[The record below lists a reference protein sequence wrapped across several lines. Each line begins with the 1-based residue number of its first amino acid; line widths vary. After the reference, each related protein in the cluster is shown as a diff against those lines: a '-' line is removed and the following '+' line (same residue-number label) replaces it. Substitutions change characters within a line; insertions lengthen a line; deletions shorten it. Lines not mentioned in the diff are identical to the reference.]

1 MMSKTLSARA
11 CPVPR
16 TPSPPTR
23 HRLSMISPRQ
33 IVSLFLMLAS
43 LLGVAAGAAGQV
55 VEGEEPNRGGSIDL
69 SATDPRVALERLD
82 PADGYEVTLFASEE
96 DFPIGNPV
104 ALAFDSQGRLWV
116 STMPSYPHYKP
127 GDPPQDKLLILEDTD
142 GDGRADT
149 YTVFADS
156 LYLALGFE
164 LGDGGVYLS
173 QQPNLVFLKD
183 TDGDGRADERR
194 ILLHGFGTED
204 SHHSLSAFTWGPDG
218 ALYFQEGTF
227 LHSQVETPYGPV
239 RLENAGVFRY
249 EPYTEKLSVLTS
261 YSFANPWGHTFD
273 RWGQNYIADASNGN
287 NYFGLPISGHLDYP
301 NKHPQMRVFTSVV
314 RPTAG
319 AEFVSSRH
327 FPDEMQGNFLVTNV
341 IGFQGIKNHR
351 PLAEGSGVTSQEVP
365 PLITSRDINF
375 RPVEMEFGPD
385 GALYVTDWFNPLIG
399 HMQYSLRDPRRDT
412 THGRIWRI
420 THKDRPLL
428 QPVNLAE
435 LSTGELLD
443 QLNEYE
449 DRTRYR
455 ARRELRERPWAEV
468 QVALDRWIVRLD
480 TQHAEYEHH
489 LLEALWVQQAR
500 DAVDD
505 ELLQRLLR
513 ADDHRARAAAT
524 RTLRYSQHRVND
536 PLALLRQQVNDPHPL
551 VRLEGVVAL
560 SFVRDARAAEVAL
573 EALRHP
579 TDYYLDYGL
588 RETLRGLEDQ
598 WKPEVLSGAPFAED
612 NPQGMVFLLEQLAP
626 EEVARVHR
634 SAAVNAELVRRGGI
648 PLDVRRAALR
658 DLAAGRGASRL
669 SILLEELAALD
680 AGSGEG
686 DADEALA
693 GLLSELPAD
702 ELATQ
707 RAQIETLASGA
718 KLDPIREGAFV
729 ALTRID
735 APLDAAWNLA
745 SGSEQG
751 MVDLLTGL
759 QRTSQPALSAVLV
772 PRLMSLIE
780 ETGSAGGEVS
790 SPRGRYVRIEKPGCC
805 ETLSLA
811 EVEVLD
817 GRTNLAPT
825 GQARQ
830 KSSASGGEAQ
840 RAIDGNTAGDFRLGS
855 VSQSETL
862 EADPWWEVDLG
873 EERPISAVRVWQR
886 TDDAIGGS
894 ISGFTLQVLDAA
906 REPVYARE
914 GVSASDQPIT
924 IALDDDAAGLLRRT
938 AIRTLMTIDG
948 FEEERLEA
956 MLTLLNRGIDADLAV
971 MGIDSIVSAGYAGAH
986 TAEAAEA
993 LLAFAGDVPSTDR
1006 TGGTFTIAEE
1016 SGRALAEMLPQSAR
1030 DRLIRGFDRLRP
1042 LRLEIVAV
1050 EGAMRFDLEE
1060 FTVEPGREVEIVFRN
1075 PDVMP
1080 HNVVITAPGAGER
1093 VGRAADAMAASPDAY
1108 ERHFVPDMPEV
1119 LHYTPL
1125 IGAAERTTLNFRA
1138 PDEPGEYPYICTFP
1152 AHWLTMNGVM
1162 KVQGDTPSE

>member
-1 MMSKTLSARA
+1 MIWLRDSVYRLLLIGALILL
-11 CPVPR
+11 PV
-16 TPSPPTR
+16 S
-23 HRLSMISPRQ
+23 
-33 IVSLFLMLAS
+33 
-43 LLGVAAGAAGQV
+43 GAAQV

-69 SATDPRVALERLD
+69 SSSDPLVALERLD

-142 GDGRADT
+142 GDGRADR

-164 LGDGGVYLS
+164 LGDGGVYVS

-249 EPYTEKLSVLTS
+249 EPHTERLSVLTS

-273 RWGQNYIADASNGN
+273 RWGQNFIADASNGN
-287 NYFGLPISGHLDYP
+287 NYFGLPISGDLPYP
-301 NKHPQMRVFTSVV
+301 AKHPQMRVFTSVV

-319 AEFVSSRH
+319 AEIVSSRH
-327 FPDEMQGNFLVTNV
+327 FPDEIQGNFLVTNV

-351 PLAEGSGVTSQEVP
+351 PFPEGSGIASQEMP

-375 RPVEMEFGPD
+375 RPIEMEFGPD

-412 THGRIWRI
+412 SHGRIWRI
-420 THKDRPLL
+420 THKERPLL

-435 LSTGELLD
+435 LTTAELLD
-443 QLNEYE
+443 QLREYE

-455 ARRELRERPWAEV
+455 ARRELRERDREEVSAEL
-468 QVALDRWIVRLD
+468 ARWLDRLD
-480 TQHAEYEHH
+480 PADPEHEH
-489 LLEALWVQQAR
+489 YLLEALWVQQAR
-500 DAVDD
+500 DMVDA

-513 ADDHRARAAAT
+513 ASDYRARAAAT
-524 RTLRYSQHRVND
+524 RTLRYSLHRVD
-536 PLALLRQQVNDPHPL
+536 DALALLQQQVNDPHPL

-560 SFVRDARAAEVAL
+560 SFVHEARAAEIAL

-588 RETLRGLEDQ
+588 RQTLRGLERK
-598 WKPEVLSGAPFAED
+598 WKSAVLSGAPFAED
-612 NPQGMVFLLEQLAP
+612 NPEGMIFLLDQLAP
-626 EEVARVHR
+626 EEVAQVRR
-634 SAAVNAELVRRGGI
+634 SAAVNAELVRRSGV
-648 PLDVRRAALR
+648 PLQVRREALR
-658 DLAAGRGASRL
+658 DLAAERGVTRAGL
-669 SILLEELAALD
+669 LLEALASLD
-680 AGSGEG
+680 EGTGEG

-693 GLLSELPAD
+693 SLLGELPPPELQAERD
-702 ELATQ
+702 AIVALAT
-707 RAQIETLASGA
+707 GA
-718 KLDPIREGAFV
+718 NLDPIREGGYR
-729 ALTRID
+729 ALTR
-735 APLDAAWNLA
+735 LDGSIEAAWQLA
-745 SGSEQG
+745 SRSDQG
-751 MVDLLTGL
+751 RVDLL
-759 QRTSQPALSAVLV
+759 
-772 PRLMSLIE
+772 
-780 ETGSAGGEVS
+780 AGVS
-790 SPRGRYVRIEKPGCC
+790 SMGQLDARIAREFLPHLRTLIDGGDAALRGRYLRIEKPGCC

-817 GRTNLAPT
+817 GRVNVALT
-825 GQARQ
+825 GEARQ
-830 KSSASGGEAQ
+830 KSTASGGEAG

-873 EERPISAVRVWQR
+873 EERPISAIRIWQR
-886 TDDAIGGS
+886 TDDALS
-894 ISGFTLQVLDAA
+894 ATLNGFNLTVLDAERA
-906 REPVYARE
+906 VVYSHER
-914 GVSASDQPIT
+914 GSASRQPIV
-924 IALDDDAAGLLRRT
+924 IAPEEGAGAALRRT
-938 AIRTLMTIDG
+938 ALRTLLSIDE
-948 FEEERLEA
+948 FAEERLDLMMGVLA
-956 MLTLLNRGIDADLAV
+956 RGVDADLAV
-971 MGIDSIVSAGYAGAH
+971 LVIDSIVSGGYSGSRA
-986 TAEAAEA
+986 AEVAEA
-993 LLAFAGDVPSTDR
+993 LLAYAGDLPATDR
-1006 TGGTFTIAEE
+1006 TGGSFTRAER
-1016 SGRALAEMLPQSAR
+1016 SGRALAERLPGADRS
-1030 DRLIRGFDRLRP
+1030 RLIQGFDRLQP
-1042 LRLEIVAV
+1042 LRLEILAV
-1050 EGAMRFDLEE
+1050 EGAMRFDVEE

-1075 PDVMP
+1075 VDVMP
-1080 HNVVITAPGAGER
+1080 HNMVVTTPGAGER
-1093 VGRAADAMAASPDAY
+1093 VGRAADAMAAAPDAY

-1119 LHYTPL
+1119 LHFTPL
-1125 IGAAERTTLNFRA
+1125 IGAAERATLSFRA
-1138 PDEPGEYPYICTFP
+1138 PDEPGDYPYICTFP
-1152 AHWLTMNGVM
+1152 AHWITMKGVM
-1162 KVQGDTPSE
+1162 KVLAADDAS